1 MKIGLLAVIFISIV
15 SAQESDEL
23 QTDQD
28 NSINSTQAQ
37 FLVSCEH
44 PVLNKV
50 RKEGLTSLTWKEV
63 PFFLAMSIRCKFQAK
78 QAGVDV
84 PMEEFFQEKQLE
96 RHEEAKK
103 ISGLGSC
110 CITVTGL
117 IILYSFLGLA
127 LGGAK

>member
-1 MKIGLLAVIFISIV
+1 MKILNFVLVLSTILV
-15 SAQESDEL
+15 SQNIDSPLSDESKRN
-23 QTDQD
+23 
-28 NSINSTQAQ
+28 NSDKKV

-44 PVLNKV
+44 PIVNKA
-50 RKEGLTSLTWKEV
+50 KNEGVSSLTWKET
-63 PFFLAMSIRCKFQAK
+63 PFFMVMSVRCKQQAK
-78 QAGVDV
+78 KAGLND
-84 PMEEFFQEKQLE
+84 PIEKLLKEKQLK
-96 RHEEAKK
+96 RHEKAKT